1 MHNPWKVRGLILLG
15 MAVLACVLFAQETW
29 QVALI
34 VLAAMGVFGWALKTA
49 TEDPYDLR
57 ELDLLEHKF
66 SHLDKSNKTAICPH
80 CGEEYPA
87 RRDICPHCL
96 RAP

>member
-15 MAVLACVLFAQETW
+15 MAVLACVLFASEIW
-29 QVALI
+29 QVVLI
-34 VLAAMGVFGWALKTA
+34 VLAAIAVFVYALKTA
-49 TEDPYDLR
+49 TADPYDLR

-66 SHLDKSNKTAICPH
+66 TNLSVESKTAICPH

-87 RRDICPHCL
+87 KRSLCPHCF